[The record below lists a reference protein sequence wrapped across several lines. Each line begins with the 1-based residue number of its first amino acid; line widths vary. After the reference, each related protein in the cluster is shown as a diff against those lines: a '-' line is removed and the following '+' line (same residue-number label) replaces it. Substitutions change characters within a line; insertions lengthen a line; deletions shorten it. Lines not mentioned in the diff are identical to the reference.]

1 MAGTHLH
8 IKDAR
13 NLKFEIRCKERDL
26 ESVKGMFEALLP
38 HLHSAALG
46 QMEWTCSAC
55 FLTYRMRISTSPQ
68 EGNQTAYVN
77 LCMVPGMQ

>member
-46 QMEWTCSAC
+46 QMEWTR
-55 FLTYRMRISTSPQ
+55 T
-68 EGNQTAYVN
+68 E
-77 LCMVPGMQ
+77 